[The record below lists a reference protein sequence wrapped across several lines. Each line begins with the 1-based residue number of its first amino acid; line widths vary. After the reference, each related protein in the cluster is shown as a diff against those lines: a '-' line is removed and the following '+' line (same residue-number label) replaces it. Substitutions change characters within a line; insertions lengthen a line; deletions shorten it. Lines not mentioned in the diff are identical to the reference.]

1 MEAAHP
7 QLRELTEAIVPLL
20 RGINPFR
27 PGEKVLTVFDPATEH
42 CVWILHD
49 THYRKRR
56 RNDVIGEQVT
66 YPSIRVDKPAE
77 IPEHEFMGKIESLK
91 FDFVRTFAEDDGGT
105 ARCRVDVAFYS
116 PSEGGRNA
124 LAILRHVLGVT
135 PDSWLFITTRVPKAW
150 PSPLPRPSVWPPVA
164 EG

>member
-1 MEAAHP
+1 MELSHP

-27 PGEKVLTVFDPATEH
+27 PGEKVLTVFDPTTER

-56 RNDVIGEQVT
+56 PNDVIGEQVT

-77 IPEHEFMGKIESLK
+77 VPEDEFLGKLDGLK
-91 FDFVRTFAEDDGGT
+91 LDYVRTFAEDDDR
-105 ARCRVDVAFYS
+105 AAKCRVDVAFYS

-124 LAILRHVLGVT
+124 LAILTNVLGVRA
-135 PDSWLFITTRVPKAW
+135 DSWLFITTHVPKAW
-150 PSPLPRPSVWPPVA
+150 PSPLPRPAVWPPA
-164 EG
+164 AAG